1 MRAFACFLSLGLV
14 FGSSL
19 WGSTGTSRLGAQEYF
34 NKVSETLDILRQ
46 EVRNLQEYQE
56 VLNEKICTQEDAI
69 EDLQRLVRKERDQ
82 TLASVFEKM
91 REQEQKSAQSGTT
104 NKTFSIDLN
113 MLKDAFER
121 QQAELQGFRKDA
133 IAQKKALASLQ
144 SALEALLGT
153 AEDEEAYL
161 VLAGDSLGSIA
172 KKFKTK
178 IYLLKERNQL
188 KSDIIRPG
196 QKLIIPK

>member
-91 REQEQKSAQSGTT
+91 REQEQKSAHSGTT

-153 AEDEEAYL
+153 TEDEEAYL